1 MRKYGIEHFHIS
13 LIEETYQPE
22 ERERYWIEYF
32 SSFKNGYNA
41 TQGGDGKSYLDYDL
55 IIATYQKCGS
65 QERTA
70 ELCGCCRDSV
80 SRILKI
86 YNITPERRYTGIN
99 SATIAASKA
108 VIAKTKEQQNIKAFS
123 SLAEAGRWIQANQN
137 KTESDL
143 CGITGNIR
151 KCCQKKRKSAYG
163 YYWEY
168 L

>member
-1 MRKYGIEHFHIS
+1 MRKYGTEHFHIS
-13 LIEETYQPE
+13 LIEETPYPE

-41 TQGGDGKSYLDYDL
+41 TQGGDGKSYLDYEL
-55 IIATYQKCGS
+55 IIATYKKCGS
-65 QERTA
+65 QEKTA
-70 ELCGCCRDSV
+70 ELCNCCRDSV
-80 SRILKI
+80 SRIVKM
-86 YNITPERRYTGIN
+86 YNVIPERKYGGAN

-108 VIAKTKEQQNIKAFS
+108 VIAKTKEKQNIKAFS
-123 SLAEAGRWIQANQN
+123 SLAEAGRWIQVTQN
-137 KTESDL
+137 KIESDL